1 MPGELSSEGPTA
13 RRRREGW
20 RTGAARRPTFVLV
33 CCTVLGALALLA
45 AGYAACVAKPE
56 SALGE
61 ARDRPDSTLAGVL
74 AVVLAQLVLFALVY
88 ALSKARARIGWWL
101 LALPLWWL
109 AVELL
114 AAPHLSRALHL
125 GAFFFVRDPDHWPTA
140 KRSDLNSDGLRCT
153 PESASF
159 AEPGFNVLFLGDSFA
174 WGYLVPCDQ
183 AFPELLEARL
193 RLAFPGAN
201 VRVANFGWVSASPFL
216 ALRRLEQI
224 GTRYRPDLVVLC
236 FDMTDFYDD
245 ILYANM
251 IERRGLYRW
260 YDKFPIALK
269 LMRMYATPLFDH
281 FYWRTNDNLP
291 RKKFFAVDQP
301 LETSR
306 PFLEASVSHLRS
318 ISDWCRERDARF
330 LLIVLPR
337 YFQYSA
343 RECPRD
349 GEAHQYTVLGP
360 HSLEPFR
367 FFDELRERVD
377 FPIHPLLRAFQET
390 EVFPTC
396 FETDA
401 HWNASGHAVAADAMS
416 PLLEQEVRAL
426 RER

>member
-1 MPGELSSEGPTA
+1 MPDDHSSSGPTT

-20 RTGAARRPTFVLV
+20 RAWAARHPVFVLV
-33 CCTVLGALALLA
+33 CCAVLGALLLLA

-56 SALGE
+56 STLGE
-61 ARDRPDSTLAGVL
+61 ARERPGSILAGVF
-74 AVVLAQLVLFALVY
+74 AAVLALLALIALVY
-88 ALSKARARIGWWL
+88 GLSKARARIGWWL
-101 LALPLWWL
+101 LALPLWWF

-114 AAPHLSRALHL
+114 AAPHLSRAMHL
-125 GAFFFVRDPDHWPTA
+125 GVFFFVRDPDHWPTA
-140 KRSDLNSDGLRCT
+140 KRADLNSDGLRCT

-159 AEPGFNVLFLGDSFA
+159 AAPGINVLFLGDSFA
-174 WGYLVPCDQ
+174 WGYQVSCDQ
-183 AFPELLEARL
+183 AFPEVLEARL
-193 RLAFPGAN
+193 RLAFPESN
-201 VRVANFGWVSASPFL
+201 VRVANFGWVSASPL
-216 ALRRLEQI
+216 LTLRRLQRI
-224 GTRYRPDLVVLC
+224 GSRYRPHLVVLC

-251 IERRGLYRW
+251 IERRGLYWW

-269 LMRMYATPLFDH
+269 LLRMYATPLFDR
-281 FYWRTNDNLP
+281 FYWHTNDNLP
-291 RKKFFAVDQP
+291 RKKFFAVEQP
-301 LETSR
+301 LEASR

-318 ISDWCRERDARF
+318 IADWCRERDARF

-337 YFQYSA
+337 SFQYSA
-343 RECPRD
+343 RECPRN

-377 FPIHPLLRAFQET
+377 FPIHSLLRAFQET

-401 HWNASGHAVAADAMS
+401 HWNASGHVVAADALA

-426 RER
+426 GGR